1 MVIFF
6 VFWQYCLLS
15 LLGTLRKHSGSAIS
29 DSIVLDFTSQYLM
42 RIKLDPNRYL
52 LTFHY
57 LDVFKETEYWS
68 VENIELGI
76 SALLVCF
83 EMVIFAIL
91 HMYSFSY
98 VEYVVE
104 GVSTPV
110 RKSLRDGFNP
120 IDLFREVGWG
130 FQDIYLIIRGRP
142 LPTREGHLSGTLKRA
157 NTRRQKNR
165 LFFKSRKGS
174 SFGSVDP
181 SMETVDESTLEAG
194 GKFLPELPASQDTA
208 VQAPLLS
215 RVDGRNAAYP
225 FTSPGTGHESY
236 EMSATRRSD
245 HNGHSSPNSSLTLP
259 PPPEQNQQQH
269 QQIQMQQI
277 QQQQQQQMLQQQQ
290 QQQQY
295 ASRPADYQY

>member
-1 MVIFF
+1 M
-6 VFWQYCLLS
+6 
-15 LLGTLRKHSGSAIS
+15 
-29 DSIVLDFTSQYLM
+29 
-42 RIKLDPNRYL
+42 
-52 LTFHY
+52 
-57 LDVFKETEYWS
+57 
-68 VENIELGI
+68 ENIELGI

-120 IDLFREVGWG
+120 VDLFREVGWA
-130 FQDIYLIIRGRP
+130 FQDIYLLIRGRP

-174 SFGSVDP
+174 SPDSVDP
-181 SMETVDESTLEAG
+181 SMMAVDESTLEAG
-194 GKFLPELPASQDTA
+194 GKFLPATPQDTA

-215 RVDGRNAAYP
+215 HVDGRNPYP
-225 FTSPGTGHESY
+225 FASPGMGHESY
-236 EMSATRRSD
+236 EMSATGRRSD
-245 HNGHSSPNSSLTLP
+245 NNNYGQNPNSSLSHP
-259 PPPEQNQQQH
+259 QPPEQRQQQQQ
-269 QQIQMQQI
+269 QQIQMQQL
-277 QQQQQQQMLQQQQ
+277 QQQQHQQMLQQQ